1 MRPVS
6 IQAAGKATI
15 YILMRDGKLPGDE
28 VIEGLQEFL
37 RNEEIRPMTDL
48 VTVSAPTVKTYNLEL
63 TYYIGRSNKA
73 QATAIQSRVTE
84 AIAAYNR
91 WQTTEIGRD
100 INPSEL
106 IRRIREAGAKRPIIT
121 SPVYTAVGDTEVA
134 QVGTVN
140 VSYGGL
146 EDD

>member
-1 MRPVS
+1 MLFRS
-6 IQAAGKATI
+6 
-15 YILMRDGKLPGDE
+15 
-28 VIEGLQEFL
+28 
-37 RNEEIRPMTDL
+37 
-48 VTVSAPTVKTYNLEL
+48 VSAPTVKTYNLEL

>member
-1 MRPVS
+1 
-6 IQAAGKATI
+6 
-15 YILMRDGKLPGDE
+15 
-28 VIEGLQEFL
+28 
-37 RNEEIRPMTDL
+37 MTDL
-48 VTVSAPTVKTYNLEL
+48 VTVSAPGVRTYDLEL

-100 INPSEL
+100 IIPTEL
-106 IRRIREAGAKRPIIT
+106 VRRIREAGAKRVELASPIFT
-121 SPVYTAVGDTEVA
+121 PVTET
-134 QVGTVN
+134 QVGQLGELSVK
-140 VSYGGL
+140 YGGL